1 MSLWWRR
8 PFSNAIAKDRRKRR
22 ALKQTTYD
30 VEFWF
35 TVAPFG
41 GDCHVWAIWLRHAQQ
56 AALLRLIGTTITSR
70 YPTWQADWQRKT
82 HCARTHTHTHTLRGS
97 VQRFG
102 CKLWS
107 SARETFGGRERGGS
121 MFSLRCTWIPQIIR
135 GSRLG
140 AHWDD
145 RVIGTFLICLSS
157 RCDRADKLADPESF
171 VALGAG
177 FLPPSEENKDD
188 SAYLLIYSLLSLKNQ
203 QTLAV
208 PGSKNAK

>member
-1 MSLWWRR
+1 MATVTSELFDCDTRNRR
-8 PFSNAIAKDRRKRR
+8 HCWGWSERQSPPDIQRDRLTDRERRIAR
-22 ALKQTTYD
+22 A
-30 VEFWF
+30 
-35 TVAPFG
+35 
-41 GDCHVWAIWLRHAQQ
+41 R
-56 AALLRLIGTTITSR
+56 
-70 YPTWQADWQRKT
+70 
-82 HCARTHTHTHTLRGS
+82 THTHTLRGS

-208 PGSKNAK
+208 PCSKNAK